1 MPGFSTPFSGDDG
14 ETFDEYDE
22 FVPDNLPEPGSFLDG
37 HDVLDDDA
45 HLTFHDLTRELFEER
60 GVYDMTFGYNLAR
73 LNLDRR
79 HPDAGYRYAVE
90 TDSESARSDTRES
103 PDNADREAAADA
115 DVRTVLRAEFTPT
128 TEFCPQSDTLARGS
142 FRAWNGLSD
151 RHDYD
156 LVRVRV
162 DGMHHRSESIN
173 DDMRELERS
182 YLDDGSVTNATSDTS
197 DDGASAGPEPTR
209 DRDGGS
215 GRGPTSPF

>member
-1 MPGFSTPFSGDDG
+1 MPGFSTPFSGDDDG

-22 FVPDNLPEPGSFLDG
+22 FVPDSLPEPGAFLDG
-37 HDVLDDDA
+37 HDVLVGDA
-45 HLTFHDLTRELFEER
+45 HLDFHDLTRELFEER

-90 TDSESARSDTRES
+90 TDAASPGSDAQD
-103 PDNADREAAADA
+103 PEAADE
-115 DVRTVLRAEFTPT
+115 RTVLRAEFIPT

-156 LVRVRV
+156 LVRV
-162 DGMHHRSESIN
+162 DGMHHKSEPIN
-173 DDMRELERS
+173 EDMRDLERS
-182 YLDDGSVTNATSDTS
+182 YLDDGSITNASPGTSDGGTS
-197 DDGASAGPEPTR
+197 AEGAPTR
-209 DRDGGS
+209 GRPSTPDDDSGG
-215 GRGPTSPF
+215 GPTSPF